1 MSTVQPADQAAQ
13 PDEHHGDHDHPEFLA
28 HHFDTPQQQFDSGKL
43 GMWLFLA
50 TEVLFFGGLFCAYA
64 LYRMKHP
71 EIFSYAHQFLDV
83 KWGAINTGVLI
94 FSSFTM
100 AWAVRNTQLGQTKAA
115 IINLTLT
122 LICAFGFLGIKY
134 IEYSHKF
141 HDGLLWAGS
150 FTADEWLEAEA
161 DDHAADGHAAGT
173 GAEGDHADDAHADDA
188 GAEGDHAGDSHAD
201 DAHADDAHADGH
213 GGGHGGDHG
222 PPPRRLSVFFSIY
235 FGMTGLH
242 AIHVIGG
249 IIAIAWLLR
258 RTIRGDFNP
267 QFYGAVDNVGLYWHI
282 VDLVWIYLFPLLY
295 LLK

>member
-1 MSTVQPADQAAQ
+1 MSTVQPAEQTTPS
-13 PDEHHGDHDHPEFLA
+13 PDSGHDHHDHPSYLA

-71 EIFSYAHQFLDV
+71 EIFHYAHQFLDV
-83 KWGAINTGVLI
+83 KWGAINTAVLI

-100 AWAVRNTQLGQTKAA
+100 AWAVRNAQLGQKKLLIA
-115 IINLTLT
+115 NLTIT
-122 LICAFGFLGIKY
+122 IACAFGFLGIKY

-150 FTADEWLEAEA
+150 FTADEWLEQ
-161 DDHAADGHAAGT
+161 DG
-173 GAEGDHADDAHADDA
+173 DPA
-188 GAEGDHAGDSHAD
+188 GAAMTTESDHSGDDHAGDDHGEGSNG
-201 DAHADDAHADGH
+201 DDAHADGDDAHADSH
-213 GGGHGGDHG
+213 GGGHGGHGGDHG
-222 PPPRRLSVFFSIY
+222 PMPKRLSVFFSIY

-242 AIHVIGG
+242 AIHVICG
-249 IIAIAWLLR
+249 IVAIGWILR
-258 RTIRGDFNP
+258 RAIRNEFNKNY
-267 QFYGAVDNVGLYWHI
+267 YGAVDNVGLYWHI

>member
-1 MSTVQPADQAAQ
+1 MSTVQPAEHTTPS
-13 PDEHHGDHDHPEFLA
+13 PDSGHDHHDHPPYLA

-71 EIFSYAHQFLDV
+71 EIFHYAHQFLDT
-83 KWGAINTGVLI
+83 KWGAINTAVLI

-100 AWAVRNTQLGQTKAA
+100 AWAVRNAQLGQRKLLIA
-115 IINLTLT
+115 NLTIT
-122 LICAFGFLGIKY
+122 IACAFGFLGIKY

-150 FTADEWLEAEA
+150 FTADEWLEQEGDAAGADLTTDGAAADHADDGHAA
-161 DDHAADGHAAGT
+161 DDHATD
-173 GAEGDHADDAHADDA
+173 DHADDGH
-188 GAEGDHAGDSHAD
+188 GD
-201 DAHADDAHADGH
+201 DAHAADAGGH
-213 GGGHGGDHG
+213 GGGHGGHGGDHG
-222 PPPRRLSVFFSIY
+222 PMPKRLSVFFSIY

-242 AIHVIGG
+242 AIHVICG
-249 IIAIAWLLR
+249 IIAIGWILR
-258 RTIRGDFNP
+258 RAIRNDFNANY
-267 QFYGAVDNVGLYWHI
+267 YGAVDNVGLYWHI